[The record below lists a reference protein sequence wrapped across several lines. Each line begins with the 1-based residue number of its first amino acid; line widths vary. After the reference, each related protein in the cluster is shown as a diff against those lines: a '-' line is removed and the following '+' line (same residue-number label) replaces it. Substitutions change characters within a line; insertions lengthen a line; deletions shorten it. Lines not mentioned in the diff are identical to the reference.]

1 MVVWLFRVCTALL
14 QLGCWHIITHHI
26 FTILLQKHIT
36 WGSCD
41 QSFRQLV
48 HENSRTSANCT
59 VVRACYKCGG
69 RVPVVVFTRW
79 ESKLSYCYKAKS
91 FIFHWIFIYLW
102 VFFFFFLNSV
112 YPLFTFTCRSFGK
125 LFVYK
130 NYPLWFIWFFCQ
142 IWYRMCIRVWAAVHK
157 LKKHERCFY
166 RTCWKKISC
175 STPDANRIFKCTL
188 TDMFHCI
195 YFPPLKKKKKDS
207 KKNVTSGHSVQR
219 NIVTRQKHHTPYR
232 HSVHSRAW
240 YRQGPW
246 LRRLLCDYSG
256 APSAPCGCS
265 AVQKE
270 IYDVPPS
277 YCRDTMQILEEKSE
291 P

>member
-14 QLGCWHIITHHI
+14 QLGCWHIITPHI

-91 FIFHWIFIYLW
+91 FIFNWIFIYLW

-112 YPLFTFTCRSFGK
+112 YPLFTFTCWSFGK

-157 LKKHERCFY
+157 LKKHERSFY

-195 YFPPLKKKKKDS
+195 YFPPLKKKKK
-207 KKNVTSGHSVQR
+207 TQR
-219 NIVTRQKHHTPYR
+219 K
-232 HSVHSRAW
+232 
-240 YRQGPW
+240 
-246 LRRLLCDYSG
+246 
-256 APSAPCGCS
+256 
-265 AVQKE
+265 
-270 IYDVPPS
+270 
-277 YCRDTMQILEEKSE
+277 M
-291 P
+291 